1 MVVIRLERRGTKK
14 IPFHRIVVT
23 ERARAQGGGVLEILG
38 HYDPS
43 EDPHRF
49 ALDESRLMHWIT
61 AGAKVSPA
69 VVSLV
74 KRFKKISVSAAT
86 AR

>member
-14 IPFHRIVVT
+14 TPFHRIVVT

-43 EDPHRF
+43 QDPHRF
-49 ALDESRLMHWIT
+49 ALDEARLAHWISL
-61 AGAKVSPA
+61 GAKVSPA
-69 VVSLV
+69 MVSLV
-74 KRFKKISVSAAT
+74 KRFKKISVASAT